1 MDMGIVNP
9 GQLTLYDDINPY
21 LKELIEDVI
30 FNRSK
35 DSTENLVVAAGD
47 YIGQKKK
54 KEKDLSW
61 REVEVNERLVY
72 ALVEGITDYIDE
84 DTEEARRNFKRPIEV
99 IEGPLM
105 DGMNKVGDLFQS
117 GKMFLPQVVKSARV
131 MKKSVA
137 HLVPYIEEEK
147 ERLGTVTTSNGKIV
161 MATVKGDVHDI
172 GKNIVGVVLGCNGY
186 EIIDLG
192 VMVPTEKIIQ
202 TAINEKADI
211 IGLSGLITPSLDEM
225 VFVAKEMERKN
236 LNIPLMIGGATTSR
250 RHTAI
255 KIEEQYSGF
264 TVHVTDASRSVG
276 VVGKLLNEDKIED
289 LASSID
295 KSERFF
301 ELE

>member
-1 MDMGIVNP
+1 M
-9 GQLTLYDDINPY
+9 TLYDDISSD
-21 LKELIEDVI
+21 LKDLIEDVI
-30 FNRSK
+30 FNRNK
-35 DSTENLVVAAGD
+35 DSTENLVLSAGE
-47 YIGQKKK
+47 YIGQKKQ

-61 REVEVNERLVY
+61 REIDVNERLVY

-147 ERLGTVTTSNGKIV
+147 EKLGTVTTSNGKIV

-202 TAINEKADI
+202 TAINEEADI

-225 VFVAKEMERKN
+225 VYVAKEMERKK

-250 RHTAI
+250 SRCAGHVGEPFDQILGDAPSDRSSVMNTAGSPPLRPGGCGSPGP
-255 KIEEQYSGF
+255 QSLAG
-264 TVHVTDASRSVG
+264 G
-276 VVGKLLNEDKIED
+276 VVWFIPCPDME
-289 LASSID
+289 
-295 KSERFF
+295 
-301 ELE
+301 